1 MKILLDTHI
10 LLWQMMD
17 DERLRSRDREIIVDP
32 KNDLTVSD
40 VSLWEISIKIQ
51 TGRLAV
57 KLPDVESTIATLRY
71 SRLAISRAHIAE
83 VVKLPRYHRD
93 PFDHLLIAQANLE
106 GLAFMTHDRKI
117 GQYPV
122 RLVK

>member
-1 MKILLDTHI
+1 VGNLDQDTDGKTGGKI
-10 LLWQMMD
+10 
-17 DERLRSRDREIIVDP
+17 
-32 KNDLTVSD
+32 
-40 VSLWEISIKIQ
+40 
-51 TGRLAV
+51 
-57 KLPDVESTIATLRY
+57 ESTIATLRY

-83 VVKLPRYHRD
+83 VAKLPRYHRD